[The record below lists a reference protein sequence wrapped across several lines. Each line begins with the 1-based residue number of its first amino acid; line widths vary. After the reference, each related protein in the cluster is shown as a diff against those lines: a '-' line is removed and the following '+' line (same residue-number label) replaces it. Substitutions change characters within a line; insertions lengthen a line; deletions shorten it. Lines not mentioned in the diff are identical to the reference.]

1 MNRKET
7 IKPCLTV
14 TKREGDT
21 YIEGPLKRKRCTLH
35 ETWKK
40 ESGKVPTR
48 KRVKMIRISQKNI
61 SRRGYH
67 RHKMKQQSGCST

>member
-21 YIEGPLKRKRCTLH
+21 YTEGHLNERDVPYMNP
-35 ETWKK
+35 ETKK
-40 ESGKVPTR
+40 V
-48 KRVKMIRISQKNI
+48 VKFQLEKE
-61 SRRGYH
+61 
-67 RHKMKQQSGCST
+67 